1 MTQHRPSARAVGI
14 GIVVLLALVPLVFS
28 AYFTG
33 AVASRAL
40 YLGLAAAS
48 LTFLASYG
56 GIVSLAQTG
65 LYGIAGFVMARFIV
79 TNGVGPILPPL
90 LALAIFVGR
99 RALFGA
105 VFR

>member
-1 MTQHRPSARAVGI
+1 MSVLTPRRVAVG
-14 GIVVLLALVPLVFS
+14 VVVVALFAVPYVFS

-79 TNGVGPILPPL
+79 TNGVDPIL
-90 LALAIFVGR
+90 AAVLAIAVCVACGAF
-99 RALFGA
+99 FGA
-105 VFR
+105 ISSN